1 MPWNEDILPPTRR
14 RVAEHTADRVNRSIE
29 EQIEANVAYFAA
41 HPEDIDAR
49 LRELDREWDIER
61 TLEANA
67 STLALTGTLLGAFVD
82 RRFLILPGVVTAFL
96 LQHALQGWC
105 PPLPV
110 FRRLGVRTAA
120 EIAHERYALKYLRG
134 DFDDEAPGNPAGDA
148 DAAAAVA
155 AAHPS

>member
-1 MPWNEDILPPTRR
+1 MPWNQDILPPTSN

-29 EQIEANVAYFAA
+29 ERIEANVAYFAE
-41 HPEDIDAR
+41 HPEEIDAR

-82 RRFLILPGVVTAFL
+82 RRFLILPAAVTAFL

-110 FRRLGVRTAA
+110 FRRMGVRTAA
-120 EIAHERYALKYLRG
+120 EIAHERYALKFLRG
-134 DFDDEAPGNPAGDA
+134 DFADEAAGAFSGGGDA
-148 DAAAAVA
+148 FA
-155 AAHPS
+155 AAHPH